1 MEDSPSLEILHR
13 EFQLNPLS
21 QLGNSGLDKT
31 NLSQLHHLQLTTGQS
46 ILSQVLY
53 NSGTVPHRFSALNI
67 TDNKLQPPSIYS
79 HLPHMIGKPESLVPN
94 IKASQG
100 RTGVSLVFG
109 IPTVKRS
116 AKSYLIGI
124 NSSQKLSKI
133 MTCYRPFE
141 TKPILRWGIHSD
153 YQKCSQVNFSI
164 PMA

>member
-1 MEDSPSLEILHR
+1 MVRGTQKITFYTVVNTNGRHSVINKEAAKQNDIEERPSLEILHR

-53 NSGTVPHRFSALNI
+53 DSGTVPHRLSALNI
-67 TDNKLQPPSIYS
+67 TDKLQPPSIYS

-116 AKSYLIGI
+116 AKSYLIG
-124 NSSQKLSKI
+124 
-133 MTCYRPFE
+133 TY
-141 TKPILRWGIHSD
+141 G
-153 YQKCSQVNFSI
+153 
-164 PMA
+164 